1 MPVINI
7 ELEDFNRMLKSPI
20 SSDDFSIIIPK
31 LGADPEEINGNE
43 AVVEFFP
50 DRPDLLSTE
59 GVARALR
66 AFTGQELGLVVYD
79 TKPATTHI
87 VVSPKVIPIRPFVLG
102 GIVRN
107 VKLDDIAIRCLME
120 LQEKLHVTIGR
131 KRKKVSI
138 GIHDLAKLKAPF
150 NYSTCSPH
158 EPAFV
163 PLQKDYEM
171 TPEEILN
178 EHPKGMQYAHL
189 LDGFKDYPL
198 ITDSNGEVASL
209 PPIINGALTTLTE
222 ETKEILLDVTGL
234 EQEAVEVCLNIVA
247 AALVERGG
255 EIEQLEVRYPSEKI
269 VVPRME
275 PKVHKIKN
283 DYLVGLLGFDPG
295 NFAIFKAFRKCAME
309 PDLKDNV
316 WHVKVP
322 AYRAD
327 ILHPIDLLEEVAIG
341 IGYEELPEHLPQES
355 RFGEGLESR
364 KLENRCRETMLGIG
378 FQEVVT
384 LTLTSTKMLH
394 ENTGRESENEAA
406 VSHPVTEDYHLLRS
420 SILPNL
426 LELLSSNRHHELP
439 QRVFEIGQVV
449 KEHSNRISLAWMELA
464 SKGTFSKART
474 TAESIAHRLGVSD
487 KAVDEDDPLFI
498 SGRCAQIKTEDITL
512 TYGEIHPNTLE
523 KFELGY
529 PAIGGEIHW

>member
-7 ELEDFNRMLKSPI
+7 ELEDLNRMLKSPI
-20 SSDDFSIIIPK
+20 SSDDFSRIIPEI
-31 LGADPEEINGNE
+31 GADLDEIEENE
-43 AVVEFFP
+43 AVIEFFP
-50 DRPDLLSTE
+50 DRPDLLSAE
-59 GVARALR
+59 GVARAVR
-66 AFTGQELGLVVYD
+66 AFTEQELGLVVYD
-79 TKPATTHI
+79 TKPASTHM
-87 VVSPKVIPIRPFVLG
+87 VVSPEVIQIRPFVLG
-102 GIVRN
+102 GIVRG
-107 VKLDDIAIRCLME
+107 VELDNTAIKSLME
-120 LQEKLHVTIGR
+120 LQEKLHVTLGR

-138 GIHDLAKLKAPF
+138 GIHDLSRLKAPF
-150 NYSTCSPH
+150 NYGTCSPH

-189 LDGFKDYPL
+189 LKEFNNYPL

-222 ETKEILLDVTGL
+222 ETKEILIDVTGL
-234 EQEAVEVCLNIVA
+234 EQGAVEACLNIVA

-255 EIEQLEVRYPSEKI
+255 EIEQLEIRYPSERI
-269 VVPRME
+269 IMPRME

-309 PDLKDNV
+309 PDLKDNT

-341 IGYEELPEHLPQES
+341 IGYEELPEHLPQEA

-364 KLENRCRETMLGIG
+364 DLEGKCRDTMLGIG

-394 ENTGRESENEAA
+394 DNTGRESENEAT
-406 VSHPVTEDYHLLRS
+406 VSNPVTEDFHMLRS
-420 SILPNL
+420 SILPSL
-426 LELLSSNRHHELP
+426 LELLSSNRHRELP
-439 QRVFEIGQVV
+439 QKIFEVGQVI
-449 KEHSNRISLAWMELA
+449 KEHSNRMSLAWIELT

-474 TAESIAHRLGVSD
+474 AAESISHRLGISGEIVEG
-487 KAVDEDDPLFI
+487 EDSMFI
-498 SGRCAQIKTEDITL
+498 PGRCAQIKTEDITL
-512 TYGEIHPNTLE
+512 RYGEIHPNTLK